1 MKTKTLFLSSA
12 AALLATLSVQAD
24 VREGLVAYWPLNTA
38 TGSYPMAT
46 PDVVGGNDLLGLYL
60 DSATALVAGH
70 FGSAVAFDGS
80 LGSYLTLQTTPDSD
94 TGLPVSKKGS
104 WTISLW
110 VNGAAQ
116 AGNYYFVESASASA
130 TPLTAFTARSA
141 TANTSV
147 PYVRDASGNNPVNF
161 TASTNVSLD
170 SAWHHVAM
178 TYDAATTQYACYVDG
193 KLDYTKSYVPN
204 LNNNSQY
211 DLVTLGA
218 RNRNGVIDLP
228 FIGSVD
234 DVALWARALSQAEVQ
249 DIMNNGIATPVPQ
262 FAPMLTVPPKGATN
276 LFEGDAYKL
285 SAAAH
290 GTRPLNYQWIK
301 GGSELPGATS
311 DTLNLTGLTTA
322 DNGQY
327 QLVITN
333 AIGSVTSVVAQI
345 TVSGFGTPN
354 LTNGIVAYWPLDSIA
369 GVKTPDLVSAYDFT
383 VNNMGSTNVVAGK
396 WGSALSF
403 DKTKSQYA
411 RRIHAVGDALP
422 AYSRLNFTVS
432 LWVKADIANGGGWVF
447 TESRADGN
455 NNTAFCMGMF
465 NNSNPGLDG
474 FVRSD
479 AGQPSGDHRISVT
492 PVWDDTWHNVVWVQH
507 DAGGSPK
514 AQLYIDG
521 VLDTANNLNPVYPV
535 NPNNTALASF
545 ARATPGQFYTGLI
558 DEVVIWERVLS
569 PEEIALLQTG
579 YITNPPSRLTP
590 LAIGS
595 YKADVAAVVSGDST
609 VLRWDV
615 PANVTSAF
623 ITGIGDVTA
632 KTATGG
638 GVATEVVTVTE
649 TTTFTLTITRG
660 SETVSKSV
668 VVGAVKGVAAG
679 WSLLDN
685 FDFYQ
690 PGQLGANGTWID
702 MYGNTVAV
710 TQPTNQN
717 RLAKVTA
724 VAAAGGAY
732 LKLNGLAFTGGQ
744 ARTLFFRMIPQGN
757 PEDAI
762 KQAIGLSDRT
772 PNFYY
777 QVANQANMGPVVY
790 PAVTSTE
797 WHVGVSTNFSPGTV
811 YDPTVLTPGA
821 VYRVWI
827 DITNVAIINDPGARA
842 EPDEGDLY
850 SVYIQKEGDADRT
863 ALFLDCTSD
872 RKLNAMDEYTTD
884 YPSDLI
890 SRLYLVGN
898 SETQG
903 ALFDDIYLSKDGHNA
918 TVPIAFGY
926 TGAPPTLQI
935 IKAGSHWQIVFEG
948 KLQEASSVTGT
959 WSDVSGATSPY
970 PVTTTGDKKFYR
982 AVCN

>member
-1 MKTKTLFLSSA
+1 MKRKLLFLSSA
-12 AALLATLSVQAD
+12 AVLLTAMSLQAD
-24 VREGLVAYWPLNTA
+24 LREGLVAYWPLNTA
-38 TGSYPMAT
+38 TGAYPMTT
-46 PDVVGGNDLLGLYL
+46 PDVVGGNDLSGPYM
-60 DSATALVAGH
+60 DSSTALVSGRH
-70 FGSAVAFDGS
+70 GSAATFIGDLS
-80 LGSYLTLQTTPDSD
+80 SYLYYANAGAD
-94 TGLPVSKKGS
+94 TGLPVANNGS
-104 WTISLW
+104 WSWALW
-110 VNGAAQ
+110 VKGASGQANQTTYFCETSSLNSSGNPRFAMEGNGADKTR
-116 AGNYYFVESASASA
+116 YFI
-130 TPLTAFTARSA
+130 
-141 TANTSV
+141 
-147 PYVRDASGNNPVNF
+147 RDINGTVKNQVVGSKP
-161 TASTNVSLD
+161 TLD
-170 SAWHHVAM
+170 DTWHHVAY
-178 TYDAATTQYACYVDG
+178 TYDAPSGKFLVYVDG
-193 KLDYTKSYVPN
+193 QPDCTNTFTYAKNLASWDQVAIGALVRNNVAVPF
-204 LNNNSQY
+204 
-211 DLVTLGA
+211 A
-218 RNRNGVIDLP
+218 
-228 FIGSVD
+228 GSVD
-234 DVALWARALSQAEVQ
+234 DVALWARVLSQAEVQ
-249 DIMNNGIATPVPQ
+249 EVMTNSIATPVPA
-262 FAPMLTVPPKGATN
+262 FAPVITVNPVGATN
-276 LFEGDAYKL
+276 LYEGDSYKL
-285 SAAAH
+285 SAAAF
-290 GTRPLNYQWIK
+290 GSRPLAYQWLKDGTNI
-301 GGSELPGATS
+301 PDATS
-311 DTLNLTGLTTA
+311 LSLALSNVTTNEA
-322 DNGQY
+322 GQY
-327 QLVITN
+327 RLVVTN
-333 AIGSVTSVVAQI
+333 AAGSATSVVAQI
-345 TVSGFGTPN
+345 TVNTFASPN
-354 LTNGIVAYWPLDSIA
+354 LTNGLVAYWPLDSIA

-383 VNNMGSTNVVAGK
+383 LNNMGGTNVVPGK
-396 WGSALSF
+396 WGNALFF

-432 LWVKADIANGGGWVF
+432 LWVKSDVANGGGWAF

-455 NNTAFCMGMF
+455 NNTAFCMGML

-474 FVRSD
+474 FVRND
-479 AGQPSGDHRISVT
+479 AGSPSGDHRISAT

-535 NPNNTALASF
+535 TPNNTALASF

-558 DEVVIWERVLS
+558 DEVAIWERVLS
-569 PEEIALLQTG
+569 PAEIALLQTG

-590 LAIGS
+590 LAIS
-595 YKADVAAVVSGDST
+595 SFKADLGAVVGGDST

-632 KTATGG
+632 KTAAGG
-638 GVATEVVTVTE
+638 GVATNVVTLTE

-660 SETVSKSV
+660 SETVSMSV

-679 WSLLDN
+679 WSLLEN
-685 FDFYQ
+685 FDFYP

-724 VAAAGGAY
+724 VAGAGGAY
-732 LKLNGLAFTGGQ
+732 LKLNELTFTGGQ

-777 QVANQANMGPVVY
+777 QVANQANMGPVIY

-797 WHVGVSTNFSPGTV
+797 WHIGVSTNFGPGTV

-821 VYRVWI
+821 VYKVWI
-827 DITNVAIINDPGARA
+827 DITNVAIVNDPGARV

-872 RKLNAMDEYTTD
+872 RKLNAMDEFTTD
-884 YPSDLI
+884 YPSDRI

-898 SETQG
+898 GATEG
-903 ALFDDIYLSKDGHNA
+903 ALFDDIYLSKTGYNS
-918 TVPIAFGY
+918 TTPIGFGY
-926 TGAPPTLQI
+926 AGAAPTLQI
-935 IKAGSHWQIVFEG
+935 QWTGNQWQIVFQG
-948 KLQEASSVTGT
+948 KLQEAATLDGG
-959 WSDVSGATSPY
+959 WSDVSGATSPH
-970 PVTTTGDKKFYR
+970 PVTTSGEKKFYR
-982 AVCN
+982 AVSN